1 MLERQRTQGRRELRH
16 WRKLEQLRCPSI
28 EDSAGRHS
36 WVAPGYYH
44 LVAIWFLGTEPQG
57 RSSGSHPTRPQSSR
71 SWSCTCWQGEYMH
84 HWEGW
89 GCLKP
94 LEKSPVAGE
103 RLLRTRGE
111 SEGDE
116 RVGGRCGLLAAH
128 TRLRS
133 WIKFTNLPWKF
144 FDYPSANRSGQR
156 DNPEIQFDNDYI
168 VIKV

>member
-1 MLERQRTQGRRELRH
+1 MLERQLTQEKRELRH
-16 WRKLEQLRCPSI
+16 WQKLEQLRCPSI
-28 EDSAGRHS
+28 EDSVGRHS

-57 RSSGSHPTRPQSSR
+57 RSSGSHPTRPQSSQ

-111 SEGDE
+111 GEGDE

-133 WIKFTNLPWKF
+133 WIKFTNVPLTCLKILWLPICQSKR
-144 FDYPSANRSGQR
+144 PKG
-156 DNPEIQFDNDYI
+156 
-168 VIKV
+168 